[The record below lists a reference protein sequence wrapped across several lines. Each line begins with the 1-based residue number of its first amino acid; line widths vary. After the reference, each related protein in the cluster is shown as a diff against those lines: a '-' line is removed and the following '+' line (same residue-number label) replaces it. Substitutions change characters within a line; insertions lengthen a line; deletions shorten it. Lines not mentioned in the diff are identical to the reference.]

1 MKKVVFPPETK
12 CLSMRIQIEFALSIF
27 HRNSPGNG
35 RLFKNTQYKFV
46 ETWFSTVK
54 QSTISFFLSFI
65 PRLESNKVTVE
76 MSLKKDIHF
85 KILYARIEYHVTYA
99 DTSTFEKQ

>member
-76 MSLKKDIHF
+76 MSLKKDIAY
-85 KILYARIEYHVTYA
+85 LEA
-99 DTSTFEKQ
+99 DRFPY